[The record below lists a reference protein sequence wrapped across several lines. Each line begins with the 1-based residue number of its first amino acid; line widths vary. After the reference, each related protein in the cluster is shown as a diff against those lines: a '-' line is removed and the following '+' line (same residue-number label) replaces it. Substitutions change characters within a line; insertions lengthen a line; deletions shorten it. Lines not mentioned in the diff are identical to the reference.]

1 MGHVGTLNADRGS
14 RPWVLLGLCE
24 NAGMPNQP
32 KTPITATRIPEELKA
47 AAKAKAAERGET
59 LTAVIVRGL
68 EEYVASP

>member
-1 MGHVGTLNADRGS
+1 
-14 RPWVLLGLCE
+14 
-24 NAGMPNQP
+24 MPNQP